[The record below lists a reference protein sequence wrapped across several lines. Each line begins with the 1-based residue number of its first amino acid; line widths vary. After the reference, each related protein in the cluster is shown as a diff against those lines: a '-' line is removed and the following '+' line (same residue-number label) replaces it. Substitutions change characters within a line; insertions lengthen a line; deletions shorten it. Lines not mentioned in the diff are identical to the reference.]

1 MKQLKLIILVAVAV
15 LGFSS
20 CNLYSHSMKGQN
32 AIVELKASDFEISE
46 QFSAEVE
53 VNKIL
58 FIDWARLFGKSETGS
73 ISGVGFSIIGDL
85 MADPAN
91 GYALYKLMQ
100 EHPGYDV
107 VIYPQ
112 YEKHK
117 KAPVLGTDLF
127 SKTTVKVTAKLG
139 KLK

>member
-1 MKQLKLIILVAVAV
+1 
-15 LGFSS
+15 
-20 CNLYSHSMKGQN
+20 MKGQN

-85 MADPAN
+85 MADPVMAMPYIN
-91 GYALYKLMQ
+91 
-100 EHPGYDV
+100 
-107 VIYPQ
+107 
-112 YEKHK
+112 
-117 KAPVLGTDLF
+117 
-127 SKTTVKVTAKLG
+127 
-139 KLK
+139 